1 MPPIRTGERV
11 LFPDECPIPNCNSGR
26 LHSITRAGQHF
37 ATKRHRDLV
46 GKLKQSGDARYREV
60 FLTWARDMNYIS
72 VINEIPPR
80 NPLQPLSPN
89 TPSNSKRHNLLF
101 GKSLSSP
108 QLKPPATKEAPKAKS
123 VHATLSRTKSMNARY
138 ESRIIWLP
146 PVVVNPVQAPP
157 ISSSVPSAEK
167 HEPRVIRWATS
178 AAPPRTIYDTSLQ
191 PWSES
196 FYDYDHEKS
205 PATIFRGT
213 TYFWCDGV
221 PTVIPRP
228 DLVPTSLI
236 PPIDRDPAAPG
247 FIFAPI
253 TPNSVPSL
261 PAHTLPSLSP
271 PPPNSTHRNDPSSD
285 ATVLEDDCEEIEESL
300 RPANIDMK
308 LSGADRAQ
316 TVSPV
321 NSQSSDATIL
331 SPSTIPD
338 DQRMDSEHEPEL
350 LSTSVDEPV
359 TLNHGPVGAQQT
371 LLSPSTSDIPLYFHP
386 LLVPHSSHS
395 HSGSTAR
402 VVSSSG
408 VWDQYHPRLM
418 NFAASSSMQV
428 ISPTSVAPVIDPKPQ
443 STMVAVSDRSSDI
456 NDENDRQQVVRH
468 GIHESQHEH
477 DYDSEF
483 GSRLGMKCKIGQ
495 VCLALF
501 AYLLTVCFR
510 SQVSHCASGPR

>member
-11 LFPDECPIPNCNSGR
+11 LFPDECPIPHCNSGR
-26 LHSITRAGQHF
+26 LQSITRAGQHF

-108 QLKPPATKEAPKAKS
+108 QLKPPGTKEARKTKP
-123 VHATLSRTKSMNARY
+123 VHATLSRTKSMNAAD
-138 ESRIIWLP
+138 EPRITWLP

-178 AAPPRTIYDTSLQ
+178 AAPPRRIYDTPLQ

-196 FYDYDHEKS
+196 FYYYDIEKG

-213 TYFWCDGV
+213 THFWCDGV
-221 PTVIPRP
+221 PTVIPP
-228 DLVPTSLI
+228 PALDPTSLI
-236 PPIDRDPAAPG
+236 APINHDPAAPSY
-247 FIFAPI
+247 IFAPI
-253 TPNSVPSL
+253 IPNSLSSL
-261 PAHTLPSLSP
+261 PESHTLPSLSHP
-271 PPPNSTHRNDPSSD
+271 LPNSTQRNDPSSD
-285 ATVLEDDCEEIEESL
+285 ATVLEDDCEESL
-300 RPANIDMK
+300 RPANIDRK
-308 LSGADRAQ
+308 LSVADRAQ

-338 DQRMDSEHEPEL
+338 DPRMDSEHEPEL

-386 LLVPHSSHS
+386 LLAPHSSHS
-395 HSGSTAR
+395 HTAR
-402 VVSSSG
+402 VIGSSG
-408 VWDQYHPRLM
+408 VWETQYHPRLM
-418 NFAASSSMQV
+418 TFAAPSSMQV
-428 ISPTSVAPVIDPKPQ
+428 ISPTPVAPIIHPKPQ
-443 STMVAVSDRSSDI
+443 RTMVAVSDRSGDI

-477 DYDSEF
+477 DHDSEF
-483 GSRLGMKCKIGQ
+483 SSRLGLQCKIRQ
-495 VCLALF
+495 VCWTVF
-501 AYLLTVCFR
+501 AHLLTVCFR
-510 SQVSHCASGPR
+510 SQVSPCASGP

>member
-108 QLKPPATKEAPKAKS
+108 QLKPPATKEARRAKS
-123 VHATLSRTKSMNARY
+123 VHATLSRTKSMNATD
-138 ESRIIWLP
+138 ESRITWLP

-157 ISSSVPSAEK
+157 SSSSVPLAEK
-167 HEPRVIRWATS
+167 REPRVIRWATS
-178 AAPPRTIYDTSLQ
+178 AAPPRTVYDAPLQ

-196 FYDYDHEKS
+196 FYDYDHQKS
-205 PATIFRGT
+205 PTTIFRGT
-213 TYFWCDGV
+213 TYFWYGGV
-221 PTVIPRP
+221 PTVIPP
-228 DLVPTSLI
+228 PSLVPRSPI
-236 PPIDRDPAAPG
+236 PPINHDPAAPG
-247 FIFAPI
+247 FIFAP
-253 TPNSVPSL
+253 SSL
-261 PAHTLPSLSP
+261 PAHTLPSLRQ
-271 PPPNSTHRNDPSSD
+271 PPPNSTDRNDPSSD

-300 RPANIDMK
+300 RPANIDRK
-308 LSGADRAQ
+308 LSVADRAQ

-321 NSQSSDATIL
+321 NSHSSDATIL
-331 SPSTIPD
+331 SPSTVPD
-338 DQRMDSEHEPEL
+338 DQRMDSEHELEL

-359 TLNHGPVGAQQT
+359 TLNHGPGGAQQT
-371 LLSPSTSDIPLYFHP
+371 LISPSTSDISLYFHP
-386 LLVPHSSHS
+386 LLAPHSSHS
-395 HSGSTAR
+395 HSGSSAR
-402 VVSSSG
+402 EIGSSG
-408 VWDQYHPRLM
+408 VWETQYHPRLM
-418 NFAASSSMQV
+418 TFAAPSSIQV
-428 ISPTSVAPVIDPKPQ
+428 ISPTLVAPVIDPKLQ
-443 STMVAVSDRSSDI
+443 RTMVAVSDRNSDI
-456 NDENDRQQVVRH
+456 NHENDRQQVVRH

-483 GSRLGMKCKIGQ
+483 GSRLGMQRKIGQ
-495 VCLALF
+495 VCLTLF
-501 AYLLTVCFR
+501 AYLLTVGFR
-510 SQVSHCASGPR
+510 SQVSHCASGL